1 MMQAIINKEAD
12 PVSPTYCNITQPCPA
27 SALLK
32 LSQLFLSLDKLRL
45 PAADPRSPRSLL
57 PQQWKNTSPRSPL
70 PQQQAHSYV
79 EGRNYSPEKKEGG
92 KSEVTVIITIY
103 HRSYL

>member
-12 PVSPTYCNITQPCPA
+12 PASPTYCNITQPCPA

-45 PAADPRSPRSLL
+45 PAADC
-57 PQQWKNTSPRSPL
+57 NTSPCSPL
-70 PQQQAHSYV
+70 PQQQVHSYV